1 MLNLDANE
9 QNILSI
15 EPNMEVYMEVHG
27 DTKGYKMYQDKDDSW
42 DLVALNDEEYIY
54 GLSCDNVKELRA
66 RLLADYAIGII
77 TKVFF

>member
-1 MLNLDANE
+1 MLNLDINE

-15 EPNMEVYMEVHG
+15 EPNMEIYMEVHG
-27 DTKGYKMYQDKDDSW
+27 DTKGYEVYKDKDDSL
-42 DLVALNDEEYIY
+42 DLVAINDKDYIY
-54 GLSCDNVKELRA
+54 GLSCDNIKELRA

>member
-1 MLNLDANE
+1 
-9 QNILSI
+9 
-15 EPNMEVYMEVHG
+15 MEVRYKEHKETYMEIYG

-54 GLSCDNVKELRA
+54 GLSYDNIKELRA
-66 RLLADYAIGII
+66 RLLADHAIGII

>member
-1 MLNLDANE
+1 MLNLDINE

-15 EPNMEVYMEVHG
+15 EPDMEIYMEVHG
-27 DTKGYKMYQDKDDSW
+27 DTEGYKVYKNKDDSW
-42 DLVALNDEEYIY
+42 DLVAINDRNYIY
-54 GLSCDNVKELRA
+54 GLSCDNIKELRA